1 MGLKVYTKEFHV
13 STSRRFQAVRITDK
27 VLEILRESGIKNGLL
42 TVFLPHATAA
52 IVANEFEPRI
62 ASDYL
67 EWVKRYVP
75 PDAPWR
81 HNDIDDN
88 AHAHIASAI
97 IGPSRT
103 FPVVNGSLIR
113 GTWQEIILLEFDGPR
128 HRRVVVQ
135 IIGE

>member
-1 MGLKVYTKEFHV
+1 MGCRVYTKEFYV

-27 VLEILRESGIKNGLL
+27 VINALRESGIRNGIL

-75 PDAPWR
+75 PEGPWR
-81 HNDIDDN
+81 HNEIDNN

-97 IGPSRT
+97 VGSSRA
-103 FPVVNGSLIR
+103 FPVIDGELVR

-128 HRRVVVQ
+128 HRRVIVQ